1 LEVFTVKLV
10 QEEDA
15 PVPRQKPGEEYVHS
29 WVTKEGRM
37 ISHEYRRNKI
47 SLDEPPLQPRLQIFG
62 VRPPAKAEDHQDKTK
77 MGKFSNELR
86 KAHMDNVRL
95 EMSQQQ
101 LKSDIKAVQEDINL
115 YLNYLDDKMDL
126 LAGALGIQEFK

>member
-1 LEVFTVKLV
+1 MEVFAVKLV
-10 QEEDA
+10 QDEDA
-15 PVPRQKPGEEYVHS
+15 PGPRLKPGEEYVHS
-29 WVTKEGRM
+29 WVTKEGCV
-37 ISHEYRRNKI
+37 ISHEYRCNKI
-47 SLDEPPLQPRLQIFG
+47 SLDEPPLQPHLQIFG
-62 VRPPAKAEDHQDKTK
+62 VRPPAKAEDHQDKTE

-101 LKSDIKAVQEDINL
+101 LKSDIRAVQEDIDL

>member
-1 LEVFTVKLV
+1 
-10 QEEDA
+10 
-15 PVPRQKPGEEYVHS
+15 
-29 WVTKEGRM
+29 
-37 ISHEYRRNKI
+37 
-47 SLDEPPLQPRLQIFG
+47 
-62 VRPPAKAEDHQDKTK
+62 

-101 LKSDIKAVQEDINL
+101 LKSDIRAVQEDIDL

>member
-1 LEVFTVKLV
+1 
-10 QEEDA
+10 
-15 PVPRQKPGEEYVHS
+15 
-29 WVTKEGRM
+29 
-37 ISHEYRRNKI
+37 
-47 SLDEPPLQPRLQIFG
+47 
-62 VRPPAKAEDHQDKTK
+62 

-101 LKSDIKAVQEDINL
+101 LKSDIRAMQEDIDL

-126 LAGALGIQEFK
+126 LAGALGIQEFKSRPRVGPLLS

>member
-1 LEVFTVKLV
+1 
-10 QEEDA
+10 
-15 PVPRQKPGEEYVHS
+15 
-29 WVTKEGRM
+29 
-37 ISHEYRRNKI
+37 
-47 SLDEPPLQPRLQIFG
+47 
-62 VRPPAKAEDHQDKTK
+62 

-101 LKSDIKAVQEDINL
+101 LKSDIRAMQEDINL

-126 LAGALGIQEFK
+126 LASALGIQEFK